1 MATRTEEAGAATR
14 HDEWEDDL
22 TGEAQFKQ
30 LLAGDESGFQAL
42 GDLDKIVFSQEGKA
56 QDAQDFEDISDDDLP
71 DEEDGTGHGSL
82 EVPGLT
88 DDTGASGETDDL
100 FGDQPSS
107 PTDPFAPMLAS
118 STPPTNVEPSQD
130 AESTLPG
137 DSFMGDYGASVAND
151 VSVSNQDPDIPEAP
165 ESMIELVQHAFPG
178 FEKGIILNFNEQFAP
193 QPSFRLPKKSQNLKA
208 PKPLVPTKL
217 SLEFDGDA
225 EKPFRIPGP
234 AQAASQQRIYDA
246 EAKGQVSCLEAVAV
260 EESSTDIWGVDADDE
275 NEVIGGFS
283 LRDIELVCQDWDAM
297 IDPPTPEPE
306 PQPEV
311 RVVDDEDDWER
322 EFLEPKPKRRKIL
335 TQPGLP
341 MVPRFTAPNFD
352 KFDEATAR
360 AAKRAYL
367 DFEDPNLLIDEDLEL
382 QPPAKRPKVSAG
394 QPRTANGGPRVDL
407 SRRFDFSNDQAYSQL
422 KESHQNK
429 IRAQHGAVEVEH
441 GGPALKLLW
450 PYFKI
455 LPYGTQPHDY
465 HRPLLQTSQGSGF
478 AVKIAKQH
486 KASRKERKSK
496 RIQEQFATSK
506 DLMLNDNATAA
517 LFEYCEE
524 MPAVLSNFGMGSKII
539 NYHRLKSKDGDER
552 PPKLDLGEQSFLSPD
567 DRSPF
572 ASFGSVHPGETVPTL
587 HNAMFRAPI
596 FKHAPRPT
604 DFLVGRSTTGFGGS
618 VYHIKKLDHLYVVG
632 QTFPLT
638 EVPGPHSRK
647 VTSLAKSRL
656 RMVAYRF
663 ILRNGSVSL
672 QDITN
677 HVQDSNDAQNRQ
689 KLKEFLSYDKDT
701 RSWRMQPNDPPLDKA
716 LIASL
721 VKPEEICLHD
731 AMQVGQNELSLN
743 GYSLDDGAALD
754 DEEEEGGNE
763 KDKLASQMV
772 PWRTTRNFLEASAGK
787 AMLQLHGAGDP
798 TGRGLAFSFIKTSMK
813 GGYMDS
819 IQGPAATSADAIER
833 ERKANGGHS
842 YNVKKQEEL
851 YNRAI
856 QKIWGLQK
864 TSLEDDTPHDDED
877 VQDQEDEDD
886 RFNAT
891 QSVAATPAPYADDR
905 MSQISRRTSNAPEKR
920 KLKITRRVRDFRTN
934 EVVTKTEIVHDPG
947 IIAQYMKIRALRDM
961 ENIESV
967 NAPILCKRDLLTAL
981 VPTPSNR
988 PAMRTTTAF

>member
-1 MATRTEEAGAATR
+1 MATRTDKDGDGPKDGQLA
-14 HDEWEDDL
+14 EDL
-22 TGEAQFKQ
+22 AGEAQFLQ
-30 LLAGDESGFQAL
+30 FLAGDESGFQAL

-71 DEEDGTGHGSL
+71 DEEDVTGLGSL

-107 PTDPFAPMLAS
+107 PVDPFAPVLAS
-118 STPPTNVEPSQD
+118 PTTPTHVEPSQD

-137 DSFMGDYGASVAND
+137 DSFMSDYHASVAHD
-151 VSVSNQDPDIPEAP
+151 ASVSNQDPNIPEAP
-165 ESMIELVQHAFPG
+165 ESMIELVQHAFPA
-178 FEKGIILNFNEQFAP
+178 FEKGVILNFNEQFAP
-193 QPSFRLPKKSQNLKA
+193 QPSYRLPKKSQNLKA

-217 SLEFDGDA
+217 SLEFEVDT
-225 EKPFRIPGP
+225 EKLFRIPGP
-234 AQAASQQRIYDA
+234 AQATSQQRIYDA
-246 EAKGQVSCLEAVAV
+246 EAKGLVSCLEADVV
-260 EESSTDIWGVDADDE
+260 EESSRDIWGLEADDE
-275 NEVIGGFS
+275 NEIIGGFS

-306 PQPEV
+306 PQAEV

-322 EFLEPKPKRRKIL
+322 EFLDPKPKRRKIL
-335 TQPGLP
+335 TQSGLP

-352 KFDEATAR
+352 KFEEATAR

-367 DFEDPNLLIDEDLEL
+367 DYNDPNLLIDENLEL
-382 QPPAKRPKVSAG
+382 QPPTKRPKVSTG
-394 QPRTANGGPRVDL
+394 QTRTANGRQRVDL
-407 SRRFDFSNDQAYSQL
+407 SGRFDFSNDQAYSLL
-422 KESHQNK
+422 KESHQSK
-429 IRAQHGAVEVEH
+429 IRAQHGAVDVEH
-441 GGPALKLLW
+441 GAPAVKLLW

-455 LPYGTQPHDY
+455 LPFGIPPHDF
-465 HRPLLQTSQGSGF
+465 HRPLLQTAHGMGF
-478 AVKIAKQH
+478 PVHFGKQQ
-486 KASRKERKSK
+486 KVSRKERKSK
-496 RIQEQFATSK
+496 RVQEQFASSK
-506 DLMLNDNATAA
+506 DLMLNDNAAAA

-524 MPAVLSNFGMGSKII
+524 MPAVLSNFGMGSKVI
-539 NYHRLKSKDGDER
+539 NYHRLKAKDDDER
-552 PPKLDLGEQSFLSPD
+552 PAKLDIGEQSILLPD

-572 ASFGSVHPGETVPTL
+572 ANFGAVNPGETVPTI

-596 FKHAPRPT
+596 FKHAPRAT
-604 DFLVGRSTTGFGGS
+604 DFLIGRSTTGSTGS

-647 VTSLAKSRL
+647 VTTLAKSRL

-677 HVQDSNDAQNRQ
+677 HVHDSNDAQNRQ

-701 RSWRMQPNDPPLDKA
+701 RSWGMPANDPLLDKA
-716 LIASL
+716 LINSL
-721 VKPEEICLHD
+721 VKPEEVCLHD

-754 DEEEEGGNE
+754 EDEDEGGNE
-763 KDKLASQMV
+763 KDNLASQMV
-772 PWRTTRNFLEASAGK
+772 PWRTTKNFLEASQGK

-851 YNRAI
+851 YNKAI
-856 QKIWGLQK
+856 QKIWGLQRA
-864 TSLEDDTPHDDED
+864 SLEDVTPHDDED

-886 RFNAT
+886 RFNA
-891 QSVAATPAPYADDR
+891 QSVAATPAPHLDDR

-920 KLKITRRVRDFRTN
+920 KLKITRKVRDSRTG
-934 EVVTKTEIVHDPG
+934 EVVTKSEVVHDPG
-947 IIAQYMKIRALRDM
+947 IIAQYMKIRAMRDM
-961 ENIESV
+961 ENIE
-967 NAPILCKRDLLTAL
+967 
-981 VPTPSNR
+981 
-988 PAMRTTTAF
+988 